1 MNIESVDI
9 LSALYS
15 GMVSH
20 TDAAAEQIVADNNF
34 SSQIKEMAAA
44 NIKTDIFKKF
54 GVKVNAP
61 DDSETCLIPEDLLYR
76 MNSDAALKE
85 KVYSVLADHKN
96 AKAALASF
104 YPPVKHYTLVFDKKG
119 DVVTYVLEP
128 DMERLEKDMGKSG
141 RVKNYLFD
149 GSFINPYD
157 YLELVSGSSCNP
169 YQGVEAQQAFL
180 AAALLKKQRL
190 TD

>member
-20 TDAAAEQIVADNNF
+20 TDAAEQIVADNNF
-34 SSQIKEMAAA
+34 SSQIKEQAAA
-44 NIKTDIFKKF
+44 NIKTDIFEKF

-104 YPPVKHYTLVFDKKG
+104 YPPVKRYTLVFDKKG

-141 RVKNYLFD
+141 RVKNDLFN
-149 GSFINPYD
+149 GSLINPYD

-169 YQGVEAQQAFL
+169 YQGVEAQLAFL